1 MTDVQSDYYLKGLE
15 LIVRAFYVA
24 IQVQPFQLIIVRLYI
39 YTFSRLQRCRP
50 DGVFYS
56 NRKVL
61 IMRFLFS
68 NLLPKIYPIV
78 TIRFVLLLILYFNV
92 LLFLLFYYYYYLASC
107 LKSKLDFRA
116 PNLLD
121 HHLSCLSTA
130 LHLTRLGQCVK
141 HQEQ

>member
-50 DGVFYS
+50 DRVFYS

-78 TIRFVLLLILYFNV
+78 TIRFVYYYFFINV
-92 LLFLLFYYYYYLASC
+92 LLFLLFYYNYSASC
-107 LKSKLDFRA
+107 LQLNFDFRA
-116 PNLLD
+116 PSLLD
-121 HHLSCLSTA
+121 HHL
-130 LHLTRLGQCVK
+130 
-141 HQEQ
+141 